1 MPWSGIGSAVGAIG
15 GGLVQGLFNQS
26 AASGSKA
33 FQREMWEKNYN
44 AQKEFAQNGVRWKVD
59 DAKAAGLH
67 PLAALSG
74 SGAMFSPSG
83 GTIGAGVDADYSWL
97 ERAGQGIGRAI
108 DAKATQEERAQNKAF
123 NDEMMRIKLEQA
135 QADLD
140 YTKTMT
146 MSQVARDAIASNN
159 AIRNQQQVPFMPSLR
174 TRPDGSVAGIII
186 PGQADSTTSSLFTV
200 KPAELIASHP
210 QTPYAEAGSVADLS
224 FSRTGLGGYSP
235 VRSSAVSQLLE
246 DDYFGNLRF
255 NIRNQLGFLLGDQR
269 FAPPR
274 DFLPDHGR
282 DPRYMWAPDWL
293 NGDWFPYHTGDS
305 RLKALKGVFGF
316 R

>member
-1 MPWSGIGSAVGAIG
+1 MPWGGIASAVGSVA
-15 GGLVQGLFNQS
+15 GGLIQGAFGQAS
-26 AASGSKA
+26 ASGSKS
-33 FQREMWEKNYN
+33 FQREMWQKNYD

-67 PLAALSG
+67 PLAALGG

-108 DAKATQEERAQNKAF
+108 DAKATAEERAQNKIF

-159 AIRNQQQVPFMPSLR
+159 AIRNQQQVPVMPSLR
-174 TRPDGSVAGIII
+174 VNSDGSVAGTLM
-186 PGQADSTTSSLFTV
+186 PGQSDATTSSLFTV
-200 KPAELIASHP
+200 KPVELVASHP
-210 QTPYAEAGSVADLS
+210 GTPYAEAGSISDLS
-224 FSRTGLGGYSP
+224 FSRTALGGYSP
-235 VRSSAVSQLLE
+235 LRSSAVANLLE
-246 DDYFGNLRF
+246 DDLLGNIRF
-255 NIRNQLGFLLGDQR
+255 NIRNQLGFILADQR
-269 FAPPR
+269 YAPSR

-282 DPRYMWAPDWL
+282 DPRYIWLPDWL
-293 NGDWFPYHTGDS
+293 NGDWFPYHLGAS
-305 RLKALKGVFGF
+305 RWKAMKGVLGF